1 MEYQPLLMIMFH
13 TGQFRNIKHFSI
25 YYISIH
31 LRKEFL
37 QTRLY
42 NRFVKLQQEAMMP
55 KAVLL
60 KIFCLGTYTGKSFID
75 STPLE
80 VVIFDASIRIR

>member
-1 MEYQPLLMIMFH
+1 MHYKINLY
-13 TGQFRNIKHFSI
+13 KV

-55 KAVLL
+55 KAMLL
-60 KIFCLGTYTGKSFID
+60 KIFCLRTYTVKSFID
-75 STPLE
+75 STKLKVE
-80 VVIFDASIRIR
+80 GQRFSLK

>member
-1 MEYQPLLMIMFH
+1 MIMFH
-13 TGQFRNIKHFSI
+13 TGQFRSIKHFYI
-25 YYISIH
+25 YYITIH
-31 LRKEFL
+31 LRKEFP
-37 QTRLY
+37 QMVSY
-42 NRFVKLQQEAMMP
+42 NRFVAILQEAMIP
-55 KAVLL
+55 KAVML